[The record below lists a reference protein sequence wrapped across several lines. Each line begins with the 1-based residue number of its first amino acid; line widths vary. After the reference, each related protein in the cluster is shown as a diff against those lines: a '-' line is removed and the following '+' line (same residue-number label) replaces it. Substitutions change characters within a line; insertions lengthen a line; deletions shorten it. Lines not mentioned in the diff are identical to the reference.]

1 MPAESIR
8 GATAIRRKLDPCGK
22 TLLGQHPL
30 VLLANRG
37 CVRAHSSGL
46 SSRCQASRAQ
56 PAVAVGAKIFIGSCL
71 PQHPAQLLQAPL
83 ARTAPHRT
91 APHRTPRLCVRA
103 GSTTSSSPESPSM
116 PPPRA
121 PSPEPVPRTQ
131 PAPPGPAHRPRAAM
145 PRCPG
150 TALRRRQALPA
161 PALATACG
169 VTLLRA
175 AWGRPGAC
183 GGGGG
188 GRCRIPLGCRRRHQ
202 TFLLLSSFLF
212 VSYFSQMEMPGEGPL
227 GRE

>member
-1 MPAESIR
+1 MWED
-8 GATAIRRKLDPCGK
+8 T
-22 TLLGQHPL
+22 
-30 VLLANRG
+30 
-37 CVRAHSSGL
+37 
-46 SSRCQASRAQ
+46 
-56 PAVAVGAKIFIGSCL
+56 
-71 PQHPAQLLQAPL
+71 
-83 ARTAPHRT
+83 ARTAPACPSCQPWLRPCPLIGAVLPVPSQQSTARSGCGGQDIHWELPATASSSAPTSTTRSHRT

-121 PSPEPVPRTQ
+121 PSPDPVPRTQ

-188 GRCRIPLGCRRRHQ
+188 GAAG
-202 TFLLLSSFLF
+202 FLSAAVGAIKLFFFSLLRFSSFLTSLKWRCLEK
-212 VSYFSQMEMPGEGPL
+212 VL
-227 GRE
+227 

>member
-91 APHRTPRLCVRA
+91 APHASPLRACRQHHELLPREPLHA
-103 GSTTSSSPESPSM
+103 PAPSPE
-116 PPPRA
+116 PRA
-121 PSPEPVPRTQ
+121 PSP
-131 PAPPGPAHRPRAAM
+131 
-145 PRCPG
+145 CPG
-150 TALRRRQALPA
+150 HSPLLPA
-161 PALATACG
+161 PLTGLAPPC
-169 VTLLRA
+169 RA
-175 AWGRPGAC
+175 APE
-183 GGGGG
+183 
-188 GRCRIPLGCRRRHQ
+188 
-202 TFLLLSSFLF
+202 LLSAAAKHFL
-212 VSYFSQMEMPGEGPL
+212 PRP
-227 GRE
+227 

>member
-1 MPAESIR
+1 MWEDTARTAPACPSCQPWLRPCPLIGAVLPVPSQQSTARSGCGGQDIHWELP
-8 GATAIRRKLDPCGK
+8 ATA
-22 TLLGQHPL
+22 
-30 VLLANRG
+30 
-37 CVRAHSSGL
+37 SS
-46 SSRCQASRAQ
+46 S
-56 PAVAVGAKIFIGSCL
+56 
-71 PQHPAQLLQAPL
+71 APTSTTRSH
-83 ARTAPHRT
+83 RTAPHRT
-91 APHRTPRLCVRA
+91 APHRTPRLCARA

-202 TFLLLSSFLF
+202 TFLLLSSSFLF

>member
-91 APHRTPRLCVRA
+91 ARLASACVPAAPRAPPPRA
-103 GSTTSSSPESPSM
+103 PPCPRPE
-116 PPPRA
+116 PRA

-202 TFLLLSSFLF
+202 TFLLLSSSFLF

>member
-1 MPAESIR
+1 MWEDTARTAPACPSCQPWLRPCPLIGAVLPVPSQQSTARSGCGGQDIHWELP
-8 GATAIRRKLDPCGK
+8 ATA
-22 TLLGQHPL
+22 
-30 VLLANRG
+30 
-37 CVRAHSSGL
+37 SS
-46 SSRCQASRAQ
+46 S
-56 PAVAVGAKIFIGSCL
+56 
-71 PQHPAQLLQAPL
+71 APTSTTRSH
-83 ARTAPHRT
+83 RTAPHRT
-91 APHRTPRLCVRA
+91 ARLASACVPAAPRAPPPRA
-103 GSTTSSSPESPSM
+103 PPCPRPE
-116 PPPRA
+116 PRA

-175 AWGRPGAC
+175 AWGRPWAC

>member
-91 APHRTPRLCVRA
+91 APHASPLRACRQHHELLPREPLHA
-103 GSTTSSSPESPSM
+103 P
-116 PPPRA
+116 A

-202 TFLLLSSFLF
+202 TFLLLSSSFLF

>member
-1 MPAESIR
+1 MSFLPTVAASVPTHRGCPPGAKPAEHSPQWLWGPRYSLGAACHSI
-8 GATAIRRKLDPCGK
+8 
-22 TLLGQHPL
+22 Q
-30 VLLANRG
+30 
-37 CVRAHSSGL
+37 L
-46 SSRCQASRAQ
+46 SSYKHHS
-56 PAVAVGAKIFIGSCL
+56 L
-71 PQHPAQLLQAPL
+71 APH
-83 ARTAPHRT
+83 RTAPHRT
-91 APHRTPRLCVRA
+91 APHASPLRACRQHHELLPREPLHA
-103 GSTTSSSPESPSM
+103 P
-116 PPPRA
+116 A

>member
-1 MPAESIR
+1 MSFLPTVAASVPTHRGCPPGAKPAEHSPQWLWGPRYSLGAACHSI
-8 GATAIRRKLDPCGK
+8 
-22 TLLGQHPL
+22 Q
-30 VLLANRG
+30 
-37 CVRAHSSGL
+37 L
-46 SSRCQASRAQ
+46 SSYKHHS
-56 PAVAVGAKIFIGSCL
+56 L
-71 PQHPAQLLQAPL
+71 
-83 ARTAPHRT
+83 APHRT
-91 APHRTPRLCVRA
+91 APHRTPRLCARA

-202 TFLLLSSFLF
+202 TFLLLSSSFLF

>member
-91 APHRTPRLCVRA
+91 APHRTARLASACVPAAPRA
-103 GSTTSSSPESPSM
+103 

-121 PSPEPVPRTQ
+121 PPCPRPEPR
-131 PAPPGPAHRPRAAM
+131 APSP
-145 PRCPG
+145 CPG
-150 TALRRRQALPA
+150 HSPLLPA
-161 PALATACG
+161 PLTGLAPPC
-169 VTLLRA
+169 RA
-175 AWGRPGAC
+175 APE
-183 GGGGG
+183 
-188 GRCRIPLGCRRRHQ
+188 
-202 TFLLLSSFLF
+202 LLSAAAKHFL
-212 VSYFSQMEMPGEGPL
+212 PRP
-227 GRE
+227 

>member
-91 APHRTPRLCVRA
+91 APHASPLRACRQHHELLPREPLHA
-103 GSTTSSSPESPSM
+103 P
-116 PPPRA
+116 A
-121 PSPEPVPRTQ
+121 PSPEPRARAQDTARSSRPRS
-131 PAPPGPAHRPRAAM
+131 PASRRHAALPRNCSPPPPSTSCPGPSNR
-145 PRCPG
+145 
-150 TALRRRQALPA
+150 LRRHVAKGGLGAARGLWGGRGGALPDSSRLPSA
-161 PALATACG
+161 PSNFSSSLF
-169 VTLLRA
+169 VSLR
-175 AWGRPGAC
+175 
-183 GGGGG
+183 
-188 GRCRIPLGCRRRHQ
+188 
-202 TFLLLSSFLF
+202 FSSFLTSLKWRCLEK
-212 VSYFSQMEMPGEGPL
+212 VL
-227 GRE
+227 

>member
-1 MPAESIR
+1 MSFLPTVAASVPTHRGCPPGAKPAEHSPQWLWGPRYSLGAACHSI
-8 GATAIRRKLDPCGK
+8 
-22 TLLGQHPL
+22 Q
-30 VLLANRG
+30 
-37 CVRAHSSGL
+37 L
-46 SSRCQASRAQ
+46 SSYKHHS
-56 PAVAVGAKIFIGSCL
+56 L
-71 PQHPAQLLQAPL
+71 
-83 ARTAPHRT
+83 APHRT

-188 GRCRIPLGCRRRHQ
+188 GAAG
-202 TFLLLSSFLF
+202 FLSAAVGAIKLFFFSLRFSSFLTSLKWRCLEK
-212 VSYFSQMEMPGEGPL
+212 VL
-227 GRE
+227 

>member
-1 MPAESIR
+1 MWED
-8 GATAIRRKLDPCGK
+8 T
-22 TLLGQHPL
+22 
-30 VLLANRG
+30 
-37 CVRAHSSGL
+37 
-46 SSRCQASRAQ
+46 
-56 PAVAVGAKIFIGSCL
+56 
-71 PQHPAQLLQAPL
+71 
-83 ARTAPHRT
+83 ARTAPACPSCQPWLRPCPLIGAVLPVPSQQSTARSGCGGQDIHWELPATASSSAPTSTTRSHRT

-202 TFLLLSSFLF
+202 TFLLLSSSFLF

>member
-1 MPAESIR
+1 MWED
-8 GATAIRRKLDPCGK
+8 T
-22 TLLGQHPL
+22 
-30 VLLANRG
+30 
-37 CVRAHSSGL
+37 
-46 SSRCQASRAQ
+46 
-56 PAVAVGAKIFIGSCL
+56 
-71 PQHPAQLLQAPL
+71 
-83 ARTAPHRT
+83 ARTAPACPSCQPWLRPCPLIGAVLPVPSQQSTARSGCGGQDIHWELPATASSSAPTSTTRSHRT

-183 GGGGG
+183 GGGAAG
-188 GRCRIPLGCRRRHQ
+188 
-202 TFLLLSSFLF
+202 FLSAAVGAIKLFFFSLRFSSFLF

>member
-1 MPAESIR
+1 MAASVPTHRGCPPGAKPAEHSPQWLWGPRYSLGAACHSI
-8 GATAIRRKLDPCGK
+8 
-22 TLLGQHPL
+22 Q
-30 VLLANRG
+30 
-37 CVRAHSSGL
+37 L
-46 SSRCQASRAQ
+46 SSYKHHS
-56 PAVAVGAKIFIGSCL
+56 L
-71 PQHPAQLLQAPL
+71 
-83 ARTAPHRT
+83 APHRT

-121 PSPEPVPRTQ
+121 PSPDPVPRTQ

-188 GRCRIPLGCRRRHQ
+188 GGAAG
-202 TFLLLSSFLF
+202 FLSAAVGAIKLFFFSLRFSSFLF

>member
-1 MPAESIR
+1 MSFLPTVAASVPTHRGCPPGAKPAEHSPQWLWGPRYSLGAACHSI
-8 GATAIRRKLDPCGK
+8 
-22 TLLGQHPL
+22 Q
-30 VLLANRG
+30 
-37 CVRAHSSGL
+37 L
-46 SSRCQASRAQ
+46 SSYKHHS
-56 PAVAVGAKIFIGSCL
+56 L
-71 PQHPAQLLQAPL
+71 APH
-83 ARTAPHRT
+83 RTAPHRT
-91 APHRTPRLCVRA
+91 APHASPLRACRQHHELLPREPLHA
-103 GSTTSSSPESPSM
+103 P
-116 PPPRA
+116 A

-202 TFLLLSSFLF
+202 TFLLLSSSFLF

>member
-1 MPAESIR
+1 MAASVPTHRGCPPGAKPAEHSPQWLWGPRYSLGAACHSI
-8 GATAIRRKLDPCGK
+8 
-22 TLLGQHPL
+22 Q
-30 VLLANRG
+30 
-37 CVRAHSSGL
+37 L
-46 SSRCQASRAQ
+46 SSYKHHS
-56 PAVAVGAKIFIGSCL
+56 L
-71 PQHPAQLLQAPL
+71 
-83 ARTAPHRT
+83 APHRT
-91 APHRTPRLCVRA
+91 APHASPLRACRQHHELLPREPLHA
-103 GSTTSSSPESPSM
+103 PAPSPE
-116 PPPRA
+116 PRA

>member
-1 MPAESIR
+1 MSFLPTVAASVPTHRGCPPGAKPAEHSPQWLWGPRYSLGAACHSI
-8 GATAIRRKLDPCGK
+8 
-22 TLLGQHPL
+22 Q
-30 VLLANRG
+30 
-37 CVRAHSSGL
+37 L
-46 SSRCQASRAQ
+46 SSYKHHS
-56 PAVAVGAKIFIGSCL
+56 L
-71 PQHPAQLLQAPL
+71 
-83 ARTAPHRT
+83 APHRT

-175 AWGRPGAC
+175 AWQRSGDCGRKGGPDSSRVAPDAC
-183 GGGGG
+183 NFS
-188 GRCRIPLGCRRRHQ
+188 P
-202 TFLLLSSFLF
+202 FPSPLSSPATLLVASSAKSFLHPPALVPF
-212 VSYFSQMEMPGEGPL
+212 G
-227 GRE
+227 